1 MRYEEVETVLPSDIQ
16 STTPTTT
23 SKSTSGKAKSLPNL
37 TAAKTN
43 SERRSMIQRLRGIWK
58 TSRKKLKKQSASFSD
73 ANAATSGDHTEQG
86 VEGSNLKK
94 VDSNATEPRS
104 NTTKNKAE
112 ERDADSVTNK
122 SLPSIREGSPNVQE
136 LSIEIKG
143 EEEVEVEVGIL
154 SHVNSSVTI
163 GEKNS
168 FDTTDAVGD
177 VDNVGEVRK
186 KSPPP
191 EPVLIAEEEEKVGNE
206 TSSSTLT
213 SSQVQVTSSSALET
227 PIVEDVDE
235 ASLASENQIVK
246 APENALSTPAS
257 LQAQDSKW
265 AKKVSISIA
274 GYKTSFQFSDPIPNL
289 AQKVNEAL
297 DVVNS
302 DSALIKQ
309 ATQLDDIG
317 NKIEEERDYDVNPTK
332 LFVYLQQKAWGLAS
346 DQLELAPDE
355 AKIWVYRKLSV
366 KPAENVEDGYNSKAM
381 VVSSQELVVHDG
393 NVDKLR
399 WKLLPLHASIV
410 LGAPLEII
418 MGIIKVYPNAA
429 RMPDERGSLPVHLAA
444 SRLDVDPEGEK
455 VVLQLFGAYPDSIHA
470 QDRKGRTP
478 QELAKLARGRK
489 EAEIERR
496 LNAENIHE
504 IEKTA
509 SDFHVHNDDDDDGS
523 SVKSG
528 ISQRFKMM
536 LKKSMSTDTVDRRK
550 KCKKK
555 CEDTSDSVSVASLSK
570 ARSVDTDCDVMGPGF
585 AILKPAVISELSPR
599 SLMDDD
605 KSEEGSMPALATTGS
620 FYTPPSLA
628 LATTD
633 TARSIPLPQ
642 SFSVGEDDTASVR
655 SSNSKASAK
664 STGSKT
670 KMSALDMVSP
680 KSLPSVETL
689 PPTPISGETKAD
701 GDVEDSTKDLSAET
715 VNESLRLLLEKA
727 AENVGRANE
736 DVTPYMK
743 DLEDEWVTDV
753 EALRRL
759 DGETLDALLPIVLSR
774 EVQQLISQADNID
787 DKFLTDDQDTEL
799 GKWVKSHK
807 IPERTESSR
816 GRSSSRKGKKKSKRS
831 VRKLKKS
838 SSSLPPRDSLN
849 AIAEEFDSKNWFDDE
864 EDTQTVYTIKTEAPS
879 TVCPTPVQSH
889 ASSKVRIHE
898 TPTDVKEFDYDEQ
911 QIDSEL
917 EIRKMHVQLIADAR
931 KKFPTRE
938 KLEDAIRERQ
948 QEVEAAV
955 NSGFN
960 VDKQTLSRAALADDE
975 VRRLLPLRLILPSL
989 QDLTEMIGVLQI
1001 HKENALRNSNIK
1013 KANKLQGEIDELEFQ
1028 LDLEKKYILQRK
1040 LDIANSSQ
1048 KCISCGE
1055 PFTPENK
1062 MVGILKTKE
1071 YKCPNCRGSLIS
1083 SLIGSG
1089 SGYASKK
1096 ESQLVEKQ
1104 EEMVVKP
1111 VQIKQNDSAV
1121 GDTKFDAKPEI
1132 DEKS

>member
-1 MRYEEVETVLPSDIQ
+1 MYEEVETVLPPDHE
-16 STTPTTT
+16 STAPTTT
-23 SKSTSGKAKSLPNL
+23 SQTTSGKAKSLPNL

-43 SERRSMIQRLRGIWK
+43 HERRSMIQRLRGSWK
-58 TSRKKLKKQSASFSD
+58 KSRRKLKKQSASFS
-73 ANAATSGDHTEQG
+73 NADTAAVADSKEGVVDGGD
-86 VEGSNLKK
+86 LKK

-112 ERDADSVTNK
+112 ERDAESVTNK
-122 SLPSIREGSPNVQE
+122 SLPSIREGTPGAQE
-136 LSIEIKG
+136 YSIDVNG
-143 EEEVEVEVGIL
+143 EEELEVEVGIL

-186 KSPPP
+186 K
-191 EPVLIAEEEEKVGNE
+191 
-206 TSSSTLT
+206 TLPKEN
-213 SSQVQVTSSSALET
+213 VPSSALAV
-227 PIVEDVDE
+227 PVVEDVDE
-235 ASLASENQIVK
+235 TSIASDNQIVK

-257 LQAQDSKW
+257 LQPQDSKW
-265 AKKVSISIA
+265 AKRVSISIA
-274 GYKTSFQFSDPIPNL
+274 GYKTSFQISDPIPNL
-289 AQKVNEAL
+289 AQKVNDAL

-302 DSALIKQ
+302 DSALIEQ

-317 NKIEEERDYDVNPTK
+317 DKVVEERDYDVNPTK
-332 LFVYLQQKAWGLAS
+332 LFMYLQQRAWGLAS
-346 DQLELAPDE
+346 EQLELAPDE
-355 AKIWVYRKLSV
+355 AKIWVYRKQSV
-366 KPAENVEDGYNSKAM
+366 KPAENVEDGYNSKAL

-455 VVLQLFGAYPDSIHA
+455 VVLQLFGAYPDSVQA

-489 EAEIERR
+489 EAETERR
-496 LNAENIHE
+496 LNAGNIPE

-509 SDFHVHNDDDDDGS
+509 SDFQKENDDDDDDE

-536 LKKSMSTDTVDRRK
+536 LRKSKSTDTVDRRK
-550 KCKKK
+550 KCNKK
-555 CEDTSDSVSVASLSK
+555 CEETSDTVSVASLSK
-570 ARSVDTDCDVMGPGF
+570 ARSVDTECDVMGPGF
-585 AILKPAVISELSPR
+585 AILKPAATSELSPH
-599 SLMDDD
+599 SLLDDD

-628 LATTD
+628 PVSTD
-633 TARSIPLPQ
+633 TARSIPLPR
-642 SFSVGEDDTASVR
+642 SFSVGDDDAASVR
-655 SSNSKASAK
+655 SSNSKASVK
-664 STGSKT
+664 SNESKT
-670 KMSALDMVSP
+670 KMSPLDMVSP

-689 PPTPISGETKAD
+689 PPTPTAAATTAGEEVESVAKAP
-701 GDVEDSTKDLSAET
+701 SAQT

-727 AENVGRANE
+727 AENVGRADE

-774 EVQQLISQADNID
+774 EVQRLISQADNID
-787 DKFLTDDQDTEL
+787 DKFLTDDKDTEL
-799 GKWVKSHK
+799 GKWVQTHK
-807 IPERTESSR
+807 IPERTTESTR

-831 VRKLKKS
+831 ARKLKKS
-838 SSSLPPRDSLN
+838 SSLPSRDSLN
-849 AIAEEFDSKNWFDDE
+849 VIAEEFDSKNWFDDE
-864 EDTQTVYTIKTEAPS
+864 EDTETVYTIMTEAPP
-879 TVCPTPVQSH
+879 TVCPAPVQSH

-898 TPTDVKEFDYDEQ
+898 TPTDVKEFESDEQ
-911 QIDSEL
+911 QVDSEL
-917 EIRKMHVQLIADAR
+917 EIRKMHAQLVADAR

-938 KLEDAIRERQ
+938 SLEDAIRERQ

-989 QDLTEMIGVLQI
+989 HDLTEMIGVLQI

-1013 KANKLQGEIDELEFQ
+1013 KANRLQREIDELDFQ
-1028 LDLEKKYILQRK
+1028 LNLEKKYILQRK
-1040 LDIANSSQ
+1040 LDIANSSS

-1089 SGYASKK
+1089 SGYASEK
-1096 ESQLVEKQ
+1096 ENKPVEQQ
-1104 EEMVVKP
+1104 EEIDVKP
-1111 VQIKQNDSAV
+1111 VQEEIKQHEA
-1121 GDTKFDAKPEI
+1121 EQQ
-1132 DEKS
+1132 